1 MPEAPATA
9 PAVLVAGG
17 TGALGEAVLRELL
30 DAGHPV
36 TATWLVDRE
45 RARVEQELGG
55 HERLTLVQAD
65 LMELEGA
72 EAAVEATPGIGAV
85 VNLVGGF
92 ASGPLAH
99 ETHPDEFDRMLRLN
113 VRPGCCLVCAAM
125 PRLLEAGGGAYVGVS
140 ARPAL
145 KPFAGAAPYV
155 TAKAAVLAFVQALD
169 ADYRDE
175 GIRSNAILPSV
186 IDTPAN
192 RTATPD
198 ADFSKWVQPAEIA
211 RVIRFLV
218 SDDAAVTSGAA
229 IPVYGRA

>member
-1 MPEAPATA
+1 MAEAPPNR

-36 TATWLVDRE
+36 TATWVVDRE
-45 RARVEQELGG
+45 RERVEADLG
-55 HERLTLVQAD
+55 ERDGLSLLKAD
-65 LMELEGA
+65 LMDPAGA
-72 EAAVEATPGIGAV
+72 EQAVGSVEGLGAV

-92 ASGPLAH
+92 MAGPLVH
-99 ETHPDEFDRMLRLN
+99 ETDPDDFERMLRLN
-113 VRPGCCLVCAAM
+113 LRPGFLLARAAM
-125 PRLLEAGGGAYVGVS
+125 PVLLAAGGGAYVGVS

-145 KPFAGAAPYV
+145 KPFAGAAAYV
-155 TAKAAVLAFVQALD
+155 TAKAGVLAFVRALD
-169 ADYRDE
+169 ADYGKQ
-175 GIRSNAILPSV
+175 GIRANAILPSV

-192 RTATPD
+192 RNAEPD

-218 SDDAAVTSGAA
+218 SDDAGVTSGAA
-229 IPVYGRA
+229 IPVYGQA